1 MILSHILRNA
11 VVENKKSLRERAT
24 LARFAARPRM
34 ESGSTAS
41 DSPRASARA
50 EVAAKCCATTTEYR
64 RWSSAPLPFSVSY
77 RTLRSFIHSVP
88 ASPTRHVLSQS
99 LSSLFNRALQPCCL
113 ASSSN
118 VEDAV
123 LPSTDI
129 ATHRFVVRNV
139 IAVCIRDNDVSN
151 LLIYVSL

>member
-1 MILSHILRNA
+1 MQ
-11 VVENKKSLRERAT
+11 T

-64 RWSSAPLPFSVSY
+64 RWSSAPPPFSVSY

-99 LSSLFNRALQPCCL
+99 LSSLSNRALQPCCL

-123 LPSTDI
+123 LPPTDI
-129 ATHRFVVRNV
+129 AIHRFVVRNV
-139 IAVCIRDNDVSN
+139 TVVCIPDNDVSN
-151 LLIYVSL
+151 LLIYVSLD